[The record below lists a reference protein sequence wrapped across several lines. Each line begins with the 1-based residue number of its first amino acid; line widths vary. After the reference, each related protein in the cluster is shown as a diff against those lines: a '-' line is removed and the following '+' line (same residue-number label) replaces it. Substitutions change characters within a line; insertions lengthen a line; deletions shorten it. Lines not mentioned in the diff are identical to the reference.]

1 MSQYLAVASK
11 KSGGKIDI
19 TPRLTEIKDYLSLAG
34 KTNQKLNQYRRNIIK
49 RYLSP
54 QFKKLGDI
62 SGDSK
67 RDILEKKREIYWRYS
82 CRCSRVP
89 VKGKLNKILVKR

>member
-11 KSGGKIDI
+11 KSGRKIDI

-54 QFKKLGDI
+54 QFKILGDI

-67 RDILEKKREIYWRYS
+67 RDILEKKREIY
-82 CRCSRVP
+82 
-89 VKGKLNKILVKR
+89 

>member
-19 TPRLTEIKDYLSLAG
+19 MPPLTEIKDYLSLAG

-49 RYLSP
+49 LYLSP

-62 SGDSK
+62 SDDSK
-67 RDILEKKREIYWRYS
+67 RDILERKKERYIGDS
-82 CRCSRVP
+82 VADAVES
-89 VKGKLNKILVKR
+89 L